1 MDAPLKDGETFSL
14 YDVVSEKDSPRPD
27 KDLMHDSLQIE
38 IERALDTLTQKEKD
52 VIRLNFGIGNQP
64 AMSLEEIGSIYDLT
78 RERVRQ
84 IREKG
89 IRRLRHASKS
99 KILKTYLG

>member
-1 MDAPLKDGETFSL
+1 MT
-14 YDVVSEKDSPRPD
+14 
-27 KDLMHDSLQIE
+27 
-38 IERALDTLTQKEKD
+38 
-52 VIRLNFGIGNQP
+52 
-64 AMSLEEIGSIYDLT
+64 LEEIGSIFDLT